1 MRCSGAL
8 MTNVFSP
15 PQNEFLA
22 SSHYGSAGFKDPG
35 FWDTKLTSRGVAQAQ
50 ALNGQLVAR
59 DGDFIDLVVCSP
71 LSRAL
76 QTASLAFAGDKFSR
90 VPRLVHA
97 GIRERMWLSSDVGTP
112 SSELARIWAH
122 KGWNFASLDETW
134 WHTDSNWRQNEWRA
148 PGEYLAA
155 GEPEGPFRQR
165 LLDFKGW
172 LLARAQ
178 GRIAVVA
185 HWGVIYGLTGKSL
198 ENCETVELR
207 LSAFQDLPI
216 FMTD

>member
-1 MRCSGAL
+1 M
-8 MTNVFSP
+8 
-15 PQNEFLA
+15 
-22 SSHYGSAGFKDPG
+22 
-35 FWDTKLTSRGVAQAQ
+35 AQAQ
-50 ALNGQLVAR
+50 ALNDKLMAR
-59 DGDFIDLVVCSP
+59 DGDVIDLVVCSP

-76 QTASLAFAGDKFSR
+76 HTANLGFAGDRFSR

-112 SSELARIWAH
+112 SSELARIWSDE
-122 KGWNFASLDETW
+122 GWDFSSLDETW
-134 WHTDSNWRQNEWRA
+134 WHTDANWRQNEWRA

-155 GEPEGPFRQR
+155 GEPEAPFQQR

-172 LLARAQ
+172 LLARSE

-198 ENCETVELR
+198 DNCEAVELR
-207 LSAFQDLPI
+207 LSDFEDLPI
-216 FMTD
+216 FRTD